1 MVEEPS
7 PFVEEAQPD
16 ISRPR
21 PEVEEEV
28 NSEVSEPPAVI
39 AGHTRSGP
47 ILGGLILLGL
57 GVIFLLR
64 NLGVDLPF
72 IGNWWAL
79 FILIPAMGSF
89 DRAWRS
95 YQRNGGR
102 LTSEVTGPFVGAMAL
117 SLVAVTFLF
126 DMRWRIMLPVFLIL
140 TGVGALLTAFG
151 AAREP

>member
-1 MVEEPS
+1 MAEEPS
-7 PFVEEAQPD
+7 PFVEEVQPD
-16 ISRPR
+16 VSRSR

-28 NSEVSEPPAVI
+28 ISEVSEPPAVI

-72 IGNWWAL
+72 IRNWWAL

-102 LTSEVTGPFVGAMAL
+102 LTGEVTGPLMGALAL
-117 SLVAVTFLF
+117 SIVVVTFLF
-126 DMRWRIMLPVFLIL
+126 ELRWAIMLPVFLIL
-140 TGVGALLTAFG
+140 AGIGALLTAFG